1 MVLVVVL
8 VVVVHSDGWWYN
20 ACSTGNVNKV
30 SNAVW
35 KVVGAEHDVEA
46 ACMLVKL
53 S

>member
-1 MVLVVVL
+1 M
-8 VVVVHSDGWWYN
+8 DGGITR
-20 ACSTGNVNKV
+20 AAQTGNVNKV

-53 S
+53 N